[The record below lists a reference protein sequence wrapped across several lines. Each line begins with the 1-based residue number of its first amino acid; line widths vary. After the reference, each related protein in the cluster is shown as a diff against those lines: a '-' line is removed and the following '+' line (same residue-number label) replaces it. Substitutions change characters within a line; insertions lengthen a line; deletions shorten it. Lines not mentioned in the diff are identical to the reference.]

1 MSKPNKFSIIIFIIR
16 TKLQNIKIIVWK
28 KIFFLLIKFTS
39 MLLLDSIIIFIFG
52 LIFHKR
58 HLFLI
63 YLNFVF
69 FSKACRTCILK
80 VTRYKVIS
88 LKNNQNVVSF
98 FTNQICVYMITC
110 ITIVMYKNIFNVIKC
125 KRNLYFIL
133 LFVILWIYWHIFFN
147 FFQ

>member
-1 MSKPNKFSIIIFIIR
+1 
-16 TKLQNIKIIVWK
+16 
-28 KIFFLLIKFTS
+28 

-125 KRNLYFIL
+125 KRKFIFYTTFCFFMNLLKYFL
-133 LFVILWIYWHIFFN
+133 IFFSIN
-147 FFQ
+147 I

>member
-1 MSKPNKFSIIIFIIR
+1 MSKPNKFSIIFIIR

-80 VTRYKVIS
+80 VKRYKVIS

-125 KRNLYFIL
+125 KRKFIFYTTFCFFMNLLKYFL
-133 LFVILWIYWHIFFN
+133 IFF
-147 FFQ
+147 Q